1 MKGTTAVLLKAF
13 LVRSSEITDFHHT
26 SATNFRQTVKTIIH
40 RLTEAL
46 YNTAVALFEGTGSP
60 NSYHMKVSHTC
71 TDWMDCDLYEIILG
85 SSDQCKII

>member
-26 SATNFRQTVKTIIH
+26 SATNFRQTVKMIIH

-46 YNTAVALFEGTGSP
+46 
-60 NSYHMKVSHTC
+60 C
-71 TDWMDCDLYEIILG
+71 IIL
-85 SSDQCKII
+85 QLHCLRAQAVQTHIIRKSHIHVRTGWTVTYMK